1 MAQPARL
8 VVPWCECLSCI
19 CAPRILGCQE
29 GDGVVVAMDASS
41 RVRLGKAMVRCWEGH
56 RGGGLDG
63 RPSNSNVRTHEVL
76 TVQPC
81 NITIFML
88 PNIFILSSGNREPS
102 DPISRGTEAK
112 TLGPFESSAR
122 ENPSP
127 RRPFL
132 DT

>member
-1 MAQPARL
+1 MDDPA
-8 VVPWCECLSCI
+8 
-19 CAPRILGCQE
+19 
-29 GDGVVVAMDASS
+29 
-41 RVRLGKAMVRCWEGH
+41 
-56 RGGGLDG
+56 
-63 RPSNSNVRTHEVL
+63 SNARTREVL

>member
-1 MAQPARL
+1 MDDPA
-8 VVPWCECLSCI
+8 
-19 CAPRILGCQE
+19 
-29 GDGVVVAMDASS
+29 
-41 RVRLGKAMVRCWEGH
+41 
-56 RGGGLDG
+56 
-63 RPSNSNVRTHEVL
+63 SNARTREVL
-76 TVQPC
+76 TIQPC

-112 TLGPFESSAR
+112 TLGPFESLAR